1 MDKKCLKVKIFLNF
15 FGTYKE
21 VSQVSNGNKEFN
33 KKCPRFHMTI
43 KDLTKSVLDF
53 TFVINFKKSQ
63 GKDFFNF
70 FKPNKNV
77 FLIVSRQFY
86 WNNIVA

>member
-1 MDKKCLKVKIFLNF
+1 MDKKNLKVKIFLNF
-15 FGTYKE
+15 FRTCKE
-21 VSQVSNGNKEFN
+21 VSQVSNDNKKFN
-33 KKCPRFHMTI
+33 KKCPRFHLCN
-43 KDLTKSVLDF
+43 K
-53 TFVINFKKSQ
+53 FKKSQ

-70 FKPNKNV
+70 LKPNKNV

>member
-1 MDKKCLKVKIFLNF
+1 MDKKSLKVKIFLNF

-21 VSQVSNGNKEFN
+21 VSHVSHDNKKFS

-43 KDLTKSVLDF
+43 KNLAKSVLDL

-63 GKDFFNF
+63 GKGFLNF
-70 FKPNKNV
+70 FKPNKKV
-77 FLIVSRQFY
+77 FLILSR
-86 WNNIVA
+86 

>member
-1 MDKKCLKVKIFLNF
+1 MPWLSHD
-15 FGTYKE
+15 
-21 VSQVSNGNKEFN
+21 NKNVN

-63 GKDFFNF
+63 GKDFLNF
-70 FKPNKNV
+70 FKPNKKV
-77 FLIVSRQFY
+77 FLILSRQFY
-86 WNNIVA
+86 WKQYCCLVIQSN